1 VSQIT
6 DSDLITEDKVDFLL
20 SEAKEQLNATVADAE
35 ALTKSGIY
43 LLGGLL
49 TVITALVGVIA
60 AQFNGTKSF
69 SEQRWEIMLPLLV
82 TTLYTFA
89 DAAMIMWTALSS
101 KDLEHGG
108 NTPNNLA
115 TQELFQLEA
124 EARLIKFSE
133 ALSYQ
138 ERIDQNHQRNEEIGI
153 TINRGIKL
161 ACAAPLIYLV
171 LLLAAYFIAPSSF
184 RP

>member
-1 VSQIT
+1 MSQIT
-6 DSDLITEDKVDFLL
+6 DSDLITDDKVDFLL
-20 SEAKEQLNATVADAE
+20 AEAKEQLTATVADAE
-35 ALTKSGIY
+35 ALTKSGGY

-49 TVITALVGVIA
+49 TVITALVGLTG
-60 AQFNGTKSF
+60 AQFNGAKSL
-69 SEQRWEIMLPLLV
+69 SQQRWGIIVPLLL
-82 TTLYTFA
+82 TTLYAAA

-101 KDLEHGG
+101 KELEHGG

-115 TQELFQLEA
+115 TQELFQLDT
-124 EARLIKFSE
+124 RLIKFSE

-138 ERIDQNHQRNEEIGI
+138 DRIDKNHRRNEQIGI

-161 ACAAPLIYLV
+161 ACAAPLIYL
-171 LLLAAYFIAPSSF
+171 LLVLAAYFIAPSSF

>member
-6 DSDLITEDKVDFLL
+6 DSDLIKDKVDFLL

-69 SEQRWEIMLPLLV
+69 SEQRWGIMLPLLV

-124 EARLIKFSE
+124 RLIKFSE

-138 ERIDQNHQRNEEIGI
+138 ERIDKNHQRNEEIGI